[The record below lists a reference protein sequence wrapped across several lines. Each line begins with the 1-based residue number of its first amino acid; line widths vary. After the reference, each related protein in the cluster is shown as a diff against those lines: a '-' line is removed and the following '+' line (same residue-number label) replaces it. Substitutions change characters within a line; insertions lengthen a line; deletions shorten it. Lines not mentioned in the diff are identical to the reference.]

1 MGRIRLFPII
11 MLIFPLLL
19 VGCWDSNELNSLS
32 FVSATAIDR
41 DEDRKQWIISFQVV
55 IPQAIATQTGGG
67 VGGSQSPVTIFST
80 RGRTIREAMQNA
92 SLETS
97 RTLFFG
103 HNSVMIMNESVAR
116 SDGVKQILDFFLRP
130 IESRETMSVL
140 LTKEKASDL
149 LEVFIPLEKING
161 NAIQRVIEQSHDNLS
176 QVQNISLIDFATMVA
191 NPFTDAKVPEVR
203 ISGDKQAQSSL
214 DALKSSRSEAVI
226 KLGDLGVFRR
236 DKLIG
241 WMNRRE
247 SRGVAWL
254 SNDVKRMI
262 IVFPCD
268 EKNPAQLSSYRVI
281 RASTQLEPKL
291 KADGITLDVRVKTE
305 GVIDEMSCPKKLRD
319 PEVIKGLERVIEDE
333 IKEEIQ
339 AAWSKM
345 RELNV
350 DVAGIRNAIHRK
362 QPAAWERLSQSKRP
376 LEQIDIRL
384 HINTSIENTNMLYQP
399 FSNMLE
405 PNKK

>member
-1 MGRIRLFPII
+1 MDRNRIIPIV
-11 MLIFPLLL
+11 MLIFLLL
-19 VGCWDSNELNSLS
+19 LSGCWDSNELNSLS
-32 FVSATAIDR
+32 FVAATAIDR
-41 DEDRKQWIISFQVV
+41 DEDRKQWVISFQVV

-67 VGGSQSPVTIFST
+67 AGGSQSPVTIFST

-103 HNSVMIMNESVAR
+103 HNSVLIMNEGVAR
-116 SDGVKQILDFFLRP
+116 TEGVKQMLDFFLRP

-140 LTKEKASDL
+140 LTKGKASDL

-161 NAIQRVIEQSHDNLS
+161 NAIQRVIEQSHDKLS
-176 QVQNISLIDFATMVA
+176 QVQNIKLIDFATMVA
-191 NPFTDAKVPEVR
+191 DPNSDAKVPEVR
-203 ISGDKQAQSSL
+203 ISGNKQSQSSL
-214 DALKSSRSEAVI
+214 DALKSTRSKAVI
-226 KLGDLGVFRR
+226 KLGDLGVFRH

-254 SNDVKRMI
+254 SNEVSQMI

-268 EKNPAQLSSYRVI
+268 ERNPDQLSSFAVI
-281 RASTQLEPKL
+281 KSSTELDPKVH
-291 KADGITLDVRVKTE
+291 ADGIVMDVRVKAE
-305 GVIDEMSCPKKLRD
+305 GVLDEMSCPMKLKD
-319 PEVIKGLERVIEDE
+319 PDVIKVLERAIEDE

-345 RELNV
+345 RELNA
-350 DVAGIRNAIHRK
+350 DVAGIRNVIHRK
-362 QPAAWERLSQSKRP
+362 QPVAWRKLSQSKQP
-376 LEQIDIRL
+376 LEQIEIRM
-384 HINTSIENTNMLYQP
+384 HVKASIENTNMLYQP

-405 PNKK
+405 PKQ

>member
-1 MGRIRLFPII
+1 MGRKRTFLS
-11 MLIFPLLL
+11 LITIVSLLL
-19 VGCWDSNELNSLS
+19 GGCWDSNELNSLS

-41 DEDRKQWIISFQVV
+41 DEDRNQWVISFQVV

-103 HNSVMIMNESVAR
+103 HNSVLIMNEGVAR
-116 SDGVKQILDFFLRP
+116 TEGVKQILDFFLRP

-140 LTKEKASDL
+140 LTRGKASDL

-176 QVQNISLIDFATMVA
+176 QVQNINLIDFATMVA
-191 NPFTDAKVPEVR
+191 NPTADAKVPEVR
-203 ISGDKQAQSSL
+203 ISGNKQAQSSL
-214 DALKSSRSEAVI
+214 DALKSTRSEAVI
-226 KLGDLGVFRR
+226 KLGDLGVFRQ

-241 WMNRRE
+241 WLNRRE

-254 SNDVKRMI
+254 SNNVKRMI

-268 EKNPAQLSSYRVI
+268 ERNPEQLSSYRVI
-281 RASTQLEPKL
+281 RSSTELDPKV
-291 KADGITLDVRVKTE
+291 KADGIVMDVRIKTD
-305 GVIDEMSCPKKLRD
+305 GVLDETSCPMKLKD
-319 PEVIKGLERVIEDE
+319 PGAIKVLERAIEDE

-345 RELNV
+345 REMNV
-350 DVAGIRNAIHRK
+350 DVAGIRNTIHRK
-362 QPAAWERLSQSKRP
+362 QPLAWRKLSQSKQP
-376 LEQIDIRL
+376 LEQIDIHL
-384 HINTSIENTNMLYQP
+384 HINSSIENTNMLYQP

-405 PNKK
+405 PKNK